1 MLPCRQT
8 APLFWHRV
16 WVKAATKLEPWD
28 SAWPVW
34 TLLYSDILAK
44 VLTWKSLLRE
54 GAFVNA
60 RIQMSECKFI
70 CWFCVNWLMSILEFR
85 CLCAR
90 SCARGIQMSFC
101 RFLYQSSDAGSVLMG
116 ECQCWNSHVFV
127 QILVPEFTCQFCV
140 NGWMPVVEFT
150 CLCAS
155 SYARVPMP
163 VLCEWVNTNVGIH
176 LSLCKLLCQSSD
188 DSSEWM
194 PMLEF
199 TCLCVS
205 SCARV
210 HSASQNCGVSKGYS
224 PLVQFAFLNSKMLN
238 YCRWQSC
245 HLVSCFIQ
253 KGSVYYLLF
262 IYSVS
267 CLFIFVAL
275 HLLNGRSCWLPMP
288 GWPVC
293 ERSNVCMPTLITV
306 RAPN

>member
-1 MLPCRQT
+1 MSLC
-8 APLFWHRV
+8 
-16 WVKAATKLEPWD
+16 
-28 SAWPVW
+28 
-34 TLLYSDILAK
+34 K
-44 VLTWKSLLRE
+44 VLCQRNSN
-54 GAFVNA
+54 V
-60 RIQMSECKFI
+60 
-70 CWFCVNWLMSILEFR
+70 
-85 CLCAR
+85 
-90 SCARGIQMSFC
+90 
-101 RFLYQSSDAGSVLMG
+101 FLQV
-116 ECQCWNSHVFV
+116 
-127 QILVPEFTCQFCV
+127 LVPEFRCRFSL
-140 NGWMPVVEFT
+140 NGWMPVLEFT
-150 CLCAS
+150 CLCANS
-155 SYARVPMP
+155 CARVHMP
-163 VLCEWVNTNVGIH
+163 VLCERVNASGGIH
-176 LSLCKLLCQSSD
+176 MSLCKFVCQSSYA
-188 DSSEWM
+188 SSVWMGEYQCWNSPLFMQVIMPEFRWQFRVNGWM